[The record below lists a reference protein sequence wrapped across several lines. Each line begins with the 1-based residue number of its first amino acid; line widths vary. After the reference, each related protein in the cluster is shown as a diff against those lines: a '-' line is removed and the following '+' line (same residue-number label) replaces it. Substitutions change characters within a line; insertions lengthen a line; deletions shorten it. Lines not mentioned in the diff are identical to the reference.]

1 MGADSEQAR
10 EMLTDSGRM
19 LELEAD
25 LGKQAAIEW
34 LYERA
39 KIQDEQGQEIDQ
51 SDLEPPEETVENS
64 EDAEEKDAD
73 IEGDED

>member
-1 MGADSEQAR
+1 
-10 EMLTDSGRM
+10 MLTDSGRM

-39 KIQDEQGQEIDQ
+39 KIQDEQGQEINQ
-51 SDLEPPEETVENS
+51 SDLEPPEESIENN
-64 EDAEEKDAD
+64 EDT
-73 IEGDED
+73 EGDED